1 MQVRFGLSRAVF
13 RGSRTGLA
21 LCGSR
26 ACARPRRESRSVLT
40 GCVLFALFLLI
51 GCGGQ
56 GANAE
61 LDTEIDVPDDST
73 GGDSLSVG
81 SGSTH
86 HDEGAGGQTHEG
98 GAAGSSGGGDA
109 ADAGPWIDE
118 RDLAEVNEVS
128 GRYHMVS
135 QLGDYMLIDGDVEIF
150 FGGTPEQFSW
160 HLCNEYW
167 GDYEILD
174 GRLVTGSFEATLA
187 GCDFAVG
194 GWEGWLVRFFE
205 AEPMIRS
212 EGDNLVVMSEQTQ
225 LVFAPGGGPPA
236 ELLPAPLEET
246 VWTVTSLAA
255 NPDGVAYVWHY
266 HMPNPDFFGS
276 IVFAA
281 GTVTVTGPCNVGTG
295 RYSMVESAYTLNIE
309 EMGWTKAACTDP
321 DASRREQVLV
331 QLFEGEPLQYGV
343 YDQSLTL
350 DRSSFMAG
358 PAVSYALRARAH
370 LD

>member
-1 MQVRFGLSRAVF
+1 MELPCRLMQVRFGLSRAVF

-40 GCVLFALFLLI
+40 GCVLFARFPLI

-174 GRLVTGSFEATLA
+174 GRLVTGSFE
-187 GCDFAVG
+187 
-194 GWEGWLVRFFE
+194 
-205 AEPMIRS
+205 
-212 EGDNLVVMSEQTQ
+212 
-225 LVFAPGGGPPA
+225 
-236 ELLPAPLEET
+236 
-246 VWTVTSLAA
+246 
-255 NPDGVAYVWHY
+255 
-266 HMPNPDFFGS
+266 
-276 IVFAA
+276 
-281 GTVTVTGPCNVGTG
+281 
-295 RYSMVESAYTLNIE
+295 
-309 EMGWTKAACTDP
+309 
-321 DASRREQVLV
+321 
-331 QLFEGEPLQYGV
+331 
-343 YDQSLTL
+343 
-350 DRSSFMAG
+350 
-358 PAVSYALRARAH
+358 
-370 LD
+370 